1 MVTKKWVL
9 VKRNKQVNAL
19 SPCLSNLPP
28 PIKTKWTV
36 GMKDRELKGVIEMA
50 MLLEVLGL
58 PP

>member
-28 PIKTKWTV
+28 SHQDE
-36 GMKDRELKGVIEMA
+36 MDRWDEGSRVERSN
-50 MLLEVLGL
+50 
-58 PP
+58 